1 MVKIVNTL
9 VNNYSRG
16 IFIFLSWLLKC
27 LTQMNLEKRRSSSM
41 DKILNKLRRAQIKAE
56 KKRSLI
62 PEQQDQQVSKTWK
75 FSLFKYA
82 QIRSPNSCFGGHAPW
97 SILFTRPEII
107 KAFFTSFYF
116 QVFFWSDFYFQV
128 NSTGISFFNSQALL
142 GVAFSTSHQYV
153 NSEQSIFL
161 IPFDV
166 FAITYETK
174 KKAFPLI
181 RIISFFGIINQDY
194 FWIRTFLSFIPYL
207 WEYFIS

>member
-128 NSTGISFFNSQALL
+128 NRNIIFQFTGPSWCGLL
-142 GVAFSTSHQYV
+142 HFTSIC
-153 NSEQSIFL
+153 E
-161 IPFDV
+161 
-166 FAITYETK
+166 
-174 KKAFPLI
+174 
-181 RIISFFGIINQDY
+181 
-194 FWIRTFLSFIPYL
+194 
-207 WEYFIS
+207 